1 MNRINTKSVVLG
13 AMIAALFGMLSLFNT
28 YTGGMIDIL
37 ICYFMVIPV
46 AWYGHQYN
54 IKMNTLVVFA
64 SMIVVFMFGT
74 PFFVI
79 SSFSALVIG
88 LFLGEMIKRGSK
100 KEIILLGTFFIC
112 FLNNILIYQVF
123 SGLLGMDIVN
133 EITVMIHDIQTIYP
147 AIQNI
152 SIDMIMNIVPM
163 ILLIMSILE
172 MYVIILICQLVF
184 MRLKIEFPSNFH
196 IATLH
201 FSKRTGFI
209 LVVVMFVSYVCIR
222 FLNMNFIILK
232 YINLLS
238 QLAFILQGFSFM
250 NLYAVMKRS
259 RWIVLVSFVMLFI
272 PICHIMFTILGMLDI
287 FSDLRRN
294 LLYNSNN

>member
-147 AIQNI
+147 TIQNI

-272 PICHIMFTILGMLDI
+272 PICHIMLTILGMLDI

>member
-152 SIDMIMNIVPM
+152 SIDMIMNIVPI

-272 PICHIMFTILGMLDI
+272 PICQLILTILGLLDI

>member
-46 AWYGHQYN
+46 AWYGYQYS

-152 SIDMIMNIVPM
+152 SIDIIMNIVPM

>member
-54 IKMNTLVVFA
+54 IKMNILVVFA

-272 PICHIMFTILGMLDI
+272 PICHIMLTILGMLDI